1 MRTQIIVKRKSDELY
16 HSDTYLGEE
25 YADDSLC
32 HWKYVKKYKVGDK
45 WRYVYKS
52 ELSNTTHDTPK
63 KMTEDEMTEYIP
75 IKTYNLKSG
84 TKRYVYLSADGKK
97 IKDTHE
103 KISTT
108 KVSKLKKSAIMF
120 KGRKFLRQWGYR

>member
-1 MRTQIIVKRKSDELY
+1 MKTQVVVKRKSELY
-16 HSDTYLGEE
+16 HSDTFFGNE
-25 YADDSLC
+25 YSDENLC

-52 ELSNTTHDTPK
+52 ELNKNITRDTHE

-75 IKTYNLKSG
+75 VKTYTLKRSG
-84 TKRYVYLSADGKK
+84 TKRHVYLSANGKK
-97 IKDTHE
+97 IIDTPE
-103 KISTT
+103 KMSTT

-120 KGRKFLRQWGYR
+120 KGRKFLKKWGY